1 MQQFKCIVLIHLT
14 IKIHMTVN
22 CNIPFIILDIK
33 SFYGVFQ
40 GYSIISFPTTFGSFN
55 YRFLHKFWNAFLN
68 SYSHHMWHLYY
79 VVFIRSKTHISSD
92 ENPADGWLFLH
103 PTDSRADIRR
113 KCSER
118 NMALANVGRRF
129 LHLSYFYK
137 IAYFFSFY
145 NNNIYIFLEW

>member
-1 MQQFKCIVLIHLT
+1 
-14 IKIHMTVN
+14 MTVN

-68 SYSHHMWHLYY
+68 SYSHHIWHLYY
-79 VVFIRSKTHISSD
+79 VVFYTKHDTQVTSFEMIIRSKTYISSD

-137 IAYFFSFY
+137 IAYFLSIC
-145 NNNIYIFLEW
+145 NKNIYIFLEW